1 MNITI
6 VERQNIELPE
16 LTKDY
21 INQKFEL
28 LHKFIQNEN
37 ALCEV
42 DVTKGGHGGYVVSAT
57 ITSQGARFNASAER
71 SSINESVDEVHRDL
85 AEQTKKHK
93 DKGATMLRRGGDM
106 IKKMARF
113 GRG

>member
-6 VERQNIELPE
+6 VERQNITLPDI
-16 LTKDY
+16 TKQY
-21 INQKFEL
+21 VNEKFAL
-28 LHKFIQNEN
+28 LHKFVQNN
-37 ALCEV
+37 DALCEV
-42 DVTKGGHGGYVVSAT
+42 DITKGGHGGYIVSAT

-71 SSINESVDEVHRDL
+71 SSINESVDDVHHQL

-106 IKKMARF
+106 IKKMARL